1 MRKPY
6 ELDLSTLLL
15 LPTLALGL
23 AACPSDENISAS
35 ADSEDESESEDEE
48 TTEDSSDPSGDP
60 SPSMPTEID
69 TTDTTSTG
77 GPTTTTTPTTDT
89 ETTVDPSTTTT
100 MDTGETGDTSTG
112 EPVEELVKVWAS
124 GNPGGVASD
133 VLVGLEP
140 ALDGLSP
147 TLTIETDILSIQ
159 SVAIN
164 TGNDAAITFDAPG
177 GSGGVIIRENL
188 AQNPMNGALGLGD
201 RVITGASTGLTSPK
215 GVEWVGGMG
224 LFAVADTGA
233 AAIYLFDI
241 DDVGDVAPLATVTD
255 LGTSGA
261 VWDVHYVASADTLYA
276 AGTNGEVQVY
286 EDFLVDM
293 GAAGPVRTFIPSEGG
308 EKISINLHG
317 ISVTNAGRM
326 YLSDVGDPNDMAD
339 GQLFLIDD
347 VDVAEGNVDVFEK
360 VTGGMLGNPV
370 DLEVRPGML
379 SERVFVAEK
388 ANAALLVYSRVL
400 AIDPLTQTQMLAIA
414 APESV
419 ALVGNGT
426 ASFVARNG
434 PTIDTDAALAVN
446 IPLVGNP
453 TITAT
458 FDRLGSVSSIQS
470 VALSAAGDGWVGF
483 DGPASS
489 GGGGVFQV
497 GGLAAMDSDAAVS
510 AVAARLW
517 GPNTGIV
524 APKGIAL
531 NADASTLMVA
541 DFGAGD
547 IKVFDASSTGDTP
560 PMFVVQDLG
569 GEVPWDVAYDEAAD
583 RLYVAGTNGSV
594 LVYDG
599 FLADQGASGPARFIE
614 LSYEGGDSVNLHG
627 IAYDAATDALL
638 VSDVGDTMATD
649 DGVLFVVAD
658 ASTADGAVEA
668 QAAIVGDQTRLGN
681 PVDIAFDGTNLY
693 VAEKSNMV
701 VLRYDNVLDLQ
712 GVVNEAEAAS
722 FEVVNA
728 ESVQLYYAIP

>member
-6 ELDLSTLLL
+6 ELDLSTLIL

-35 ADSEDESESEDEE
+35 ADSEDETETEGEE
-48 TTEDSSDPSGDP
+48 TTEDSADPTGDP
-60 SPSMPTEID
+60 GPSTPTEID
-69 TTDTTSTG
+69 TTDSTSTTS
-77 GPTTTTTPTTDT
+77 PTTTAPTTLDT
-89 ETTVDPSTTTT
+89 DTTVDPSTTTT

-112 EPVEELVKVWAS
+112 EPPVAELVKVWAS
-124 GNPGGVASD
+124 GNPAGVASD

-140 ALDGLSP
+140 ALDALAP

-177 GSGGVIIRENL
+177 ASGGVIIRENL

-201 RVITGASTGLTSPK
+201 RVITGANTGLTTPK
-215 GVEWVGGMG
+215 GVEWINATM
-224 LFAVADTGA
+224 FAVADTGA
-233 AAIYLFDI
+233 AAIYLFHIEDE
-241 DDVGDVAPLATVTD
+241 GDVAPTATIVD
-255 LGTSGA
+255 LGTSAA
-261 VWDVHYVASADTLYA
+261 VWDVHYVAGTDTLYA
-276 AGTNGEVQVY
+276 AGTNGEVQAY

-293 GAAGPVRTFIPSEGG
+293 GAAGPVRTFTPSEAG
-308 EKISINLHG
+308 EPISKNLHG
-317 ISVTNAGRM
+317 ITVTSGGRM

-339 GQLFLIDD
+339 GQLFLIDAVAD
-347 VDVAEGNVDVFEK
+347 AEGNVDVFEK

-370 DLEVRPGML
+370 DIEVRTTP
-379 SERVFVAEK
+379 SERVYVAEK
-388 ANAALLVYSRVL
+388 ANAALLVFSRL
-400 AIDPLTQTQMLAIA
+400 LPINPLTQSQMLAIE

-426 ASFVARNG
+426 VTFVSRNG
-434 PTIDTDAALAVN
+434 PTIDNDAALAVN
-446 IPLVGNP
+446 VPLVGNP

-458 FDRLGSVSSIQS
+458 FDRLGSVTSIQS
-470 VALSAAGDGWVGF
+470 VALSTAGDGWIGF
-483 DGPASS
+483 DGPAVS

-497 GGLAAMDSDAAVS
+497 GGLAGMDSDAVVS

-517 GPNTGIV
+517 GPSTGIV

-531 NADASTLMVA
+531 NADANTLIVA

-560 PMFVVQDLG
+560 PVFVVEDLG
-569 GEVPWDVAYDEAAD
+569 GEVPWDVAYDEAGD

-594 LVYDG
+594 AVYDG

-627 IAYDAATDALL
+627 IAYDAATDTLL
-638 VSDVGDTMATD
+638 VSDVGDTMAAD
-649 DGVLFVVAD
+649 DGVVFVVAD

-668 QAAIVGDQTRLGN
+668 QAAITGDQTKLGN
-681 PVDIAFDGTNLY
+681 PVDLAFDGANLY
-693 VAEKSNMV
+693 IAEKSNQV
-701 VLRYDNVLDLQ
+701 VLRYDNVLDLA
-712 GVVNEAEAAS
+712 GVVNEAEAAVID
-722 FEVVNA
+722 VVNA
-728 ESVQLYYAIP
+728 ESVQLYYSVP